1 MLKALQIT
9 PPLNSISGTTG
20 ECADLH
26 LDNPS
31 IATATLSV
39 GSSCST
45 TGSVEAETSALQPQ
59 VQMEEYNM
67 FHDYLGLVQLVKS
80 FAREQSSSP
89 VDRELRERRDSL
101 GSAGSDFSTSSSG
114 DAAEVMDL
122 YYQYGGMDVF
132 KQAFTEPVDDF
143 SSSLPGLGSGS
154 SSSSVSVSFGG
165 DCSGPLPHSLLL
177 GSTTKLPTIAA
188 KKPQVCVFCRNN
200 GETESFYTSHYL
212 KDADGKVTCPVL
224 RAYTCPLC
232 GANGDAAHTIKYCPE
247 NSQSVKN
254 GSSMK
259 RPTVTIT
266 RKK

>member
-9 PPLNSISGTTG
+9 PPLSNCGN
-20 ECADLH
+20 ADL
-26 LDNPS
+26 DGPVPS
-31 IATATLSV
+31 TSAYSL
-39 GSSCST
+39 GSNE
-45 TGSVEAETSALQPQ
+45 SVESDTNASERQEM
-59 VQMEEYNM
+59 VEMEEYNM

-80 FAREQSSSP
+80 FARENSSSP
-89 VDRELRERRDSL
+89 VDHELRERRDSL

-114 DAAEVMDL
+114 EGAEVMDL
-122 YYQYGGMDVF
+122 YYRYGIDVF
-132 KQAFTEPVDDF
+132 KQAFTESEDI
-143 SSSLPGLGSGS
+143 SQLSSLPGLGNGIGS
-154 SSSSVSVSFGG
+154 SINFSGM
-165 DCSGPLPHSLLL
+165 DGPLPSSLLL
-177 GSTTKLPTIAA
+177 GSTTKLTAVVA

-212 KDADGKVTCPVL
+212 KDAEGKVTCPVL

-232 GANGDAAHTIKYCPE
+232 GANGDLAHTIKYCPE

-254 GSSMK
+254 NSVK

>member
-9 PPLNSISGTTG
+9 PLSNPAES
-20 ECADLH
+20 AD
-26 LDNPS
+26 LDNPAIS
-31 IATATLSV
+31 GA
-39 GSSCST
+39 GSSDAEGETNVTQSQDL
-45 TGSVEAETSALQPQ
+45 VE
-59 VQMEEYNM
+59 MEEYNM

-80 FAREQSSSP
+80 FARESSGSP

-114 DAAEVMDL
+114 DGAEVMDL
-122 YYQYGGMDVF
+122 YYPYSIDMF
-132 KQAFTEPVDDF
+132 KQAFTEPEDV
-143 SSSLPGLGSGS
+143 SPLPGLGSGS
-154 SSSSVSVSFGG
+154 VSFGG
-165 DCSGPLPHSLLL
+165 VNGPLPPSLLL
-177 GSTTKLPTIAA
+177 GSTTKLPTAAA

-232 GANGDAAHTIKYCPE
+232 GANGDLAHTIKYCPE

-254 GSSMK
+254 NNMK

>member
-9 PPLNSISGTTG
+9 PLSNAAES
-20 ECADLH
+20 AD
-26 LDNPS
+26 LDNPGG
-31 IATATLSV
+31 TTLGT
-39 GSSCST
+39 GSSDAE
-45 TGSVEAETSALQPQ
+45 GETSVTQPQ
-59 VQMEEYNM
+59 DLVEMEEYNM

-80 FAREQSSSP
+80 FARENSSSP

-114 DAAEVMDL
+114 DGAEVMDL
-122 YYQYGGMDVF
+122 YYPYSVDMF
-132 KQAFTEPVDDF
+132 KQAFTEPEDV
-143 SSSLPGLGSGS
+143 SPLPGLGSGGS
-154 SSSSVSVSFGG
+154 TGVSFGG
-165 DCSGPLPHSLLL
+165 VDGPLPPSLLL
-177 GSTTKLPTIAA
+177 GSTTKLPTAAA

-232 GANGDAAHTIKYCPE
+232 GANGDLAHTIKYCPE

-254 GSSMK
+254 SNMK

>member
-9 PPLNSISGTTG
+9 PPPNNAAS
-20 ECADLH
+20 ECAE
-26 LDNPS
+26 LDNPA

-45 TGSVEAETSALQPQ
+45 GTNVSVDVEGETYSLQNQ
-59 VQMEEYNM
+59 DQMEEYNM
-67 FHDYLGLVQLVKS
+67 FHDYLGLLQLVKS
-80 FAREQSSSP
+80 FARESSASP
-89 VDRELRERRDSL
+89 MPTEEVRERRDSL
-101 GSAGSDFSTSSSG
+101 GSAGSDLSSSSSG
-114 DAAEVMDL
+114 DAAEVADL
-122 YYQYGGMDVF
+122 YYYGGAEVF
-132 KQAFTEPVDDF
+132 KQAFAEPVDDIPH
-143 SSSLPGLGSGS
+143 LPGLGNVS
-154 SSSSVSVSFGG
+154 SSNMTFSG
-165 DCSGPLPHSLLL
+165 DSSGPLPHSLLL
-177 GSTTKLPTIAA
+177 GSTTKLHTTA

-254 GSSMK
+254 GTSLK